1 MSRHKRLREIV
12 DIPRFVVEA
21 TAMHETVISYLRKLE
36 TNGLHYRTLS
46 DLHDALLKAIRD
58 VTGEEVP
65 WMRTPPDNLPAPSWR
80 AR

>member
-1 MSRHKRLREIV
+1 MGRHKRLREIV
-12 DIPRFVVEA
+12 DVPGFVAEA
-21 TAMHETVISYLRKLE
+21 TAMHETIIGYLRKLE
-36 TNGLHYRTLS
+36 TNGVHYRSLS

-65 WMRTPPDNLPAPSWR
+65 WMRTPPDKMPAPSWR